1 MERQSSSGYWSRTDI
16 DPDVLQQFIVH
27 NVEQVG

>member
-16 DPDVLQQFIVH
+16 DPDVLQRSIVH
-27 NVEQVG
+27 TVEEVG